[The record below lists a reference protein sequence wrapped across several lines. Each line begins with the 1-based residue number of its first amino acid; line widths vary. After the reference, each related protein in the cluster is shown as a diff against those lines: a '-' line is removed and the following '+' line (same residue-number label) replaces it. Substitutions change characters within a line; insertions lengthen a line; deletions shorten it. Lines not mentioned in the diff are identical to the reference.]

1 MALLNFSHS
10 GSAPAADTFIPGGL
24 TRPDDW
30 FALGKTAYDYADGKV
45 YLGAWSRVA
54 LRGIQDEEA
63 VAHGL
68 GQLSWPGSAQQIL
81 ASPLSATAREF
92 ARGLAD
98 RLGDEEAASP
108 AGAARVAISA
118 EDEQLRAVPA
128 RVRVALAES
137 SYTVFRGAEEL
148 AHHAEPEE
156 AWEHVRELLQQE
168 AADAAA
174 YGAGAAGTGDRPAN
188 TGSVGPIG
196 WLADHCDDG
205 LVDLGTALPDGVLPA
220 EYATLLGHLG
230 VPITVTPFGGLVLH
244 GLAEGDADVVLRVL
258 APRGFIF
265 DASAV
270 SPEGIVSPM
279 G

>member
-10 GSAPAADTFIPGGL
+10 GSAPSADTLIPGGL
-24 TRPDDW
+24 TRSDDW
-30 FALGKTAYDYADGKV
+30 FALGKTAYDFADGKV

-54 LRGIQDEEA
+54 LHGIQDQEA

-68 GQLSWPGSAQQIL
+68 GQLSWPGSAHQIL
-81 ASPLSATAREF
+81 ASPLSDAAREF

-98 RLGDEEAASP
+98 RLAED
-108 AGAARVAISA
+108 GAVGPPGSARVAIGA
-118 EDEQLRAVPA
+118 GDEPLQVVPA
-128 RVRVALAES
+128 RFRVALAGS
-137 SYTVFRGAEEL
+137 SFTVFRGAEEL
-148 AHHAEPEE
+148 ASHAAQED

-168 AADAAA
+168 AADAADM
-174 YGAGAAGTGDRPAN
+174 AGGAGTGDAN
-188 TGSVGPIG
+188 TDTGSVGPIG
-196 WLADHCDDG
+196 WLGDHRDDG
-205 LVDLGTALPDGVLPA
+205 LVDLGTALPEGVLPA

-270 SPEGIVSPM
+270 SPEGIISPM
-279 G
+279 D